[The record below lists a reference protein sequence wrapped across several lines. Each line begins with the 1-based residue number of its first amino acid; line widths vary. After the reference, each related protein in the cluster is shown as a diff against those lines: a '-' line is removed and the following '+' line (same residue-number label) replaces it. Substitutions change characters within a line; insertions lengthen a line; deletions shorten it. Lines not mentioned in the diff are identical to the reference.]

1 VLYVSL
7 DAQNLYMFNKVL
19 YIDYDHLNIG
29 IFFLEKMQNYFVS
42 FHWVGCLFWLR
53 CCLLYLYVSLD
64 AQNLYMFNEVL

>member
-53 CCLLYLYVSLD
+53 CTFVVCTYQYLMPKTYV
-64 AQNLYMFNEVL
+64 Q